1 MEEFLINEISIYG
14 PFAVLMLLLLPLG
27 EDLIIIPAGMLIAN
41 GTLDPWL
48 TAVCAYLGV
57 ILSDTI
63 WYYIGYHYGTPV
75 IHKRWFKRTAHPR
88 RLLEAKHHIERRG
101 AWVIV
106 ISRFI
111 PGSRTTVICMSGMLH
126 LPAWKFFL
134 AECTCVLLTVP
145 TQLGLGY
152 LIAHGIGSVTTAQ
165 MIFKV
170 LAVIA
175 VMIALTFIIGFI
187 SRRWVAKH
195 RAPRA
200 KAAWLKRFRSPR
212 VPRPRLA
219 AKKARPAIAGQAASR
234 P

>member
-1 MEEFLINEISIYG
+1 MEDLLVNEISIYG

-48 TAVCAYLGV
+48 TAICAYIGV
-57 ILSDTI
+57 VLSDSI

-88 RLLEAKHHIERRG
+88 RLLEAKHQIERRG

-106 ISRFI
+106 VSRFI

-126 LPAWKFFL
+126 LPVWKFFL
-134 AECTCVLLTVP
+134 AECVCVLLTVP
-145 TQLGLGY
+145 MQLGLGY
-152 LIAHGIGSVTTAQ
+152 LIARGIGTLDTAH
-165 MIFKV
+165 MVFKV
-170 LAVIA
+170 LGVIA
-175 VMIALTFIIGFI
+175 LLIAFTFLIGYL
-187 SRRWVAKH
+187 SQRWAAKH

-200 KAAWLKRFRSPR
+200 KVVWLKRFRPPR
-212 VPRPRLA
+212 VRKLTGQ
-219 AKKARPAIAGQAASR
+219 KATPAMAGSR
-234 P
+234 GK